1 MYGERN
7 MNYKLDN
14 PVALKVIECLMVD
27 KPIPVKKVV
36 ECTKYCDNDLF
47 QALLFCIR
55 HKIIEY
61 ESAVYIYEMYRTTFN
76 DIIKNRNK
84 KLRIRNVMR

>member
-1 MYGERN
+1 

-14 PVALKVIECLMVD
+14 PVALKVIKCLMLN
-27 KPIPVKKVV
+27 KPVHVKKVI
-36 ECTKYCDNDLF
+36 ECTKHCDNDLF

-61 ESAVYIYEMYRTTFN
+61 ESAVYIYEMYRTTFKS
-76 DIIKNRNK
+76 IIKNRNK
-84 KLRIRNVMR
+84 ELRMRNVKR

>member
-1 MYGERN
+1 

-14 PVALKVIECLMVD
+14 PVALKVIEYLMLD
-27 KPIPVKKVV
+27 KPVPVRKVI
-36 ECTKYCDNDLF
+36 ECTKHCDNDLF

-76 DIIKNRNK
+76 NIIKNRNK
-84 KLRIRNVMR
+84 ELRIRNVTR